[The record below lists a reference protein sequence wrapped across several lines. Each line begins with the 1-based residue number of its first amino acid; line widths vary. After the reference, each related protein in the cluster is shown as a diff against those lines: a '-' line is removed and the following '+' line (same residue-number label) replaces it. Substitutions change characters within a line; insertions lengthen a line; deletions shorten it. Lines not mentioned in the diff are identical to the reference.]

1 MGDRPPIPLDV
12 WAPRASS
19 LDAVLAD
26 GRRVAL
32 RRRAGRA
39 DTWTVA
45 LPAGT
50 DYRLS
55 VDGGD
60 PHPDPRSR
68 WQPAGVHGPSRVFDP
83 DAHPWADADW
93 PGVDVLG
100 SVLYELHVG
109 TFTPQGTLDAAA
121 ERLPH
126 LAALGVDLVELM
138 PLAAFDGA
146 RGWGYDGV
154 GLYAV
159 HEAYGGPAAL
169 QRFVDAAHAH
179 GLGVCLDVVY
189 NHFGPTGNYWSHY
202 GPYLTPKHTTPWGD
216 AVNLDDE
223 GAEGVRAFII
233 DNALGWIEDFHVDAL
248 RLDAIHAL
256 VDESTEHLVAEL
268 TAEVHALGGRLG
280 RPAAVTA
287 ESDLNDA
294 RLVAPPPAGGGV
306 DAQWDDDVH
315 HALHGYLTGE
325 RFGYYADFGSAETL
339 AKALT
344 RVFVHDGTFS
354 SFRGT
359 TWGRPVGDDVDRRRF
374 IVSTQNHDQVGNRGL
389 GDRPDASLAPG
400 AVAGGAALL
409 LLGPY
414 TPMLFMG
421 QEWGTRTPFL
431 FFTDHAG
438 DLGERIRRGRTEEFA
453 RHGWADFY
461 GPGLEVPDPQ
471 APETFAASVL
481 DWTEPG
487 RPEHAAMLD
496 WHRRLIALRREHV
509 AGGGHPVRCDH
520 GDGWFRMAH
529 GPLTVILAPHEGG
542 VTVAEPRRRVL
553 ARFGDVTT
561 GADGVRLGPRAAV
574 VVADGPG

>member
-1 MGDRPPIPLDV
+1 MADPLIPVEV

-19 LDAVLAD
+19 LNAVLAD
-26 GRRVAL
+26 GRRVPL
-32 RRRAGRA
+32 TRVPDRDGLWRTR
-39 DTWTVA
+39 

-55 VDGGD
+55 VDGGA
-60 PHPDPRSR
+60 PYPDPRSR

-83 DAHPWADADW
+83 AAHIWADTDW

-100 SVLYELHVG
+100 KVFYELHVG
-109 TFTPQGTLDAAA
+109 TFTPEGTLDAAA
-121 ERLPH
+121 ARLPH

-154 GLYAV
+154 DLYAV

-189 NHFGPTGNYWSHY
+189 NHFGPAGNYWSHF
-202 GPYLTPKHTTPWGD
+202 GPYLTSKHTTPWGD
-216 AVNLDDE
+216 AMNLDDE
-223 GAEGVRAFII
+223 GSEGVRAFII
-233 DNALGWIEDFHVDAL
+233 DNALAWIEDFHVDAL

-256 VDESTEHLVAEL
+256 VDESTEPLVAQL
-268 TAEVHALGGRLG
+268 AAAVHALGARLG
-280 RPAAVTA
+280 RPASVTA

-294 RLVAPPPAGGGV
+294 RLVAPPPAGDGV

-315 HALHGYLTGE
+315 HALHSYLTGE
-325 RFGYYADFGSAETL
+325 TVGYYADFGSPETL

-389 GDRPDASLAPG
+389 GDRPDATLAAG
-400 AVAGGAALL
+400 TVAGGAALL

-431 FFTDHAG
+431 FFTDHA
-438 DLGERIRRGRTEEFA
+438 DELGERIRRGRAAEFA
-453 RHGWADFY
+453 RHGWAELY
-461 GPGLEVPDPQ
+461 GPGLQVPDPQ
-471 APETFAASVL
+471 PPATFAASTL

-487 RPEHAAMLD
+487 RPEHAAVLA
-496 WHRRLIALRREHV
+496 WHRRLIALRRQHL
-509 AGGGHPVRCDH
+509 AGGGHPIRCDH
-520 GDGWFRMAH
+520 GEGWFRMVH
-529 GPLTVILAPHEGG
+529 GPLTVLLAPHDRR
-542 VTVAEPRRRVL
+542 VAVAEPRRRVL
-553 ARFGDVTT
+553 ASFGDVVT
-561 GADGVRLGPRAAV
+561 GADGVRLGPQAV
-574 VVADGPG
+574 VVLAEGPG